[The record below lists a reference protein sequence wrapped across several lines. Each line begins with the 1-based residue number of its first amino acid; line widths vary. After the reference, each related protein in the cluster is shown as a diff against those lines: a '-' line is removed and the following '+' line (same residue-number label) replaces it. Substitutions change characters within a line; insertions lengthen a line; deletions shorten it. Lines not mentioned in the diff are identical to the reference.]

1 MDFADNFNRICK
13 ERGTTPTRL
22 LKEMNITTSK
32 VTAWNNGSLPKQEM
46 LVKLAKALN
55 CSVMDFFADDGE
67 LTLTPQ
73 VATIPN
79 VEFALDEDEMDI
91 IRLYRSLPRKTQ
103 HEFMVAA
110 YNYAQSME
118 KED

>member
-22 LKEMNITTSK
+22 LKEMKITTSK
-32 VTAWNNGSLPKQEM
+32 VTAWNNGSLPKQDM
-46 LVKLAKALN
+46 LIKLAQALD
-55 CSVMDFFADDGE
+55 CSVMDFFADDE
-67 LTLTPQ
+67 VTHTPIM
-73 VATIPN
+73 VSTPN

-103 HEFMVAA
+103 HAFMVAA
-110 YNYAQSME
+110 YNYEQSTQ